1 MVGVEMIVTVGMMM
15 IVEMLMLV
23 MVMMVFVVIV
33 VGTTTF
39 NVEGT
44 AWATEDLCSHSG
56 NPLLRDSLRYFLL
69 VLSKRAPSQKDPG
82 LHAIQPLSTCP
93 PNSPRA
99 PPPPPPYCV
108 CSVCLQS
115 LPAPF
120 CL

>member
-69 VLSKRAPSQKDPG
+69 VLSKMAPSQKDPV
-82 LHAIQPLSTCP
+82 LHSI
-93 PNSPRA
+93 
-99 PPPPPPYCV
+99 
-108 CSVCLQS
+108 
-115 LPAPF
+115 
-120 CL
+120 